1 MGFADIDTVTAA
13 YTAFG
18 IDHRSIAATTV
29 IHHFQNLSPASLYT
43 LSATTTLIRKVL

>member
-43 LSATTTLIRKVL
+43 LSATTTLIRKDL